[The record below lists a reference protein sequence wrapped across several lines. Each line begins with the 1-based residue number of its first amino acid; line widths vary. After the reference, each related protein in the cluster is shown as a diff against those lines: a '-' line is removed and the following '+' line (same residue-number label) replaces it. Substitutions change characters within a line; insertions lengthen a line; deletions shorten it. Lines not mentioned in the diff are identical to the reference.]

1 VAFGF
6 RPRRIYSLL
15 HRGLLVGR
23 HVREAATVWPVRRGT
38 FDPFESKD
46 KPMWYVVRSM
56 RGAVLEV
63 RVLPPGTHLKR
74 TFIQAMLDYIDA
86 GWEIAEF
93 KSRTGVF
100 FAQRGGD
107 RHQVDISPTDQG
119 PNRGRA
125 LDRPRQPPASSG
137 R

>member
-1 VAFGF
+1 M
-6 RPRRIYSLL
+6 S
-15 HRGLLVGR
+15 
-23 HVREAATVWPVRRGT
+23 
-38 FDPFESKD
+38 
-46 KPMWYVVRSM
+46 
-56 RGAVLEV
+56 GAVPLV
-63 RVLPPGTHLKR
+63 HALPPGTHLKR

-100 FAQRGGD
+100 FAQCATD

-125 LDRPRQPPASSG
+125 LD
-137 R
+137 

>member
-1 VAFGF
+1 M
-6 RPRRIYSLL
+6 
-15 HRGLLVGR
+15 
-23 HVREAATVWPVRRGT
+23 RRGT
-38 FDPFESKD
+38 FDPLESKD

-63 RVLPPGTHLKR
+63 RILPPGTHLQR

-93 KSRTGVF
+93 TSRTGVF

-107 RHQVDISPTDQG
+107 RHQIDISPTDQG
-119 PNRGRA
+119 PSRGRA
-125 LDRPRQPPASSG
+125 LDRPRPPPTSSG